1 MRREMLEALKAL
13 SVGSIKKS
21 KMNIEVYLANPVGIG
36 EHPDVLGAIQDQ
48 IEITIQNFEPRVEN
62 VVVEVEPRPD
72 LNEFEVTVIFDIVG
86 QELPTQEFTF
96 ILEATR

>member
-48 IEITIQNFEPRVEN
+48 VDVIAKEEERIETIKKY
-62 VVVEVEPRPD
+62 
-72 LNEFEVTVIFDIVG
+72 FEVGMDLY
-86 QELPTQEFTF
+86 E
-96 ILEATR
+96 

>member
-13 SVGSIKKS
+13 AVGNIKKA

-48 IEITIQNFEPRVEN
+48 IDLIAKEEERLEVIEKYFEEK
-62 VVVEVEPRPD
+62 
-72 LNEFEVTVIFDIVG
+72 
-86 QELPTQEFTF
+86 
-96 ILEATR
+96 